1 MSGAPASNGAPAAP
15 AAPPA
20 KIPMKIAAKIPMG
33 NITVKLPVS
42 AAGAP
47 PAAMSKFVS
56 VIPTRVAVPAP
67 AAVAKAAPKP
77 VVVAAPKPVVAA
89 APKPTAAPVKRP
101 RIEDDEDDDLNAL
114 GGGATT
120 HRSIIPRPSPP
131 VVKKPVVTRAAAAPV
146 VKRAGQFRLRSLL
159 LRLVL
164 LLRQR
169 DKARASQRGIVPIND
184 ESLLKEEEEV
194 VIPGAPPRPP
204 IQKHFSADLD
214 SMIER
219 LKKKIAAE
227 EAKLRIKDDNKTISL
242 STSKINYID
251 PRIVCAWS
259 KREQVPISR
268 VFAAA
273 LQKKFPWA
281 LNTGEDYEF

>member
-1 MSGAPASNGAPAAP
+1 MSGAPASTGAPAAAP
-15 AAPPA
+15 TAPAPPA

-33 NITVKLPVS
+33 SITVKLPVN

-47 PAAMSKFVS
+47 PASVLSKFVS

-67 AAVAKAAPKP
+67 VVKAAPKP
-77 VVVAAPKPVVAA
+77 VAVAPSKPS
-89 APKPTAAPVKRP
+89 APVKRS
-101 RIEDDEDDDLNAL
+101 RIEDDEDDDLSAL
-114 GGGATT
+114 GATR
-120 HRSIIPRPSPP
+120 RSVIPRPSP
-131 VVKKPVVTRAAAAPV
+131 VVAKKPAVTRAAAPAP
-146 VKRAGQFRLRSLL
+146 VKRAPVKQESSDDESEQDEESVSLF
-159 LRLVL
+159 
-164 LLRQR
+164 
-169 DKARASQRGIVPIND
+169 ARASQKGLVPIND
-184 ESLLKEEEEV
+184 ESLLKEEEEEA

-204 IQKHFSADLD
+204 IQKFFSADLD

-259 KREQVPISR
+259 KRENVPISR
-268 VFAAA
+268 VFAAS

-281 LNTGEDYEF
+281 LNTAEDYEF